1 VALSAGTN
9 LRALRSLSQALLRG
23 YVRDRT
29 ALAFSILLPVLFLVL
44 FGALYRNSGAPKL
57 TVIEI
62 GNVSLLSNA
71 ASQHDLSRVL
81 TVSHN
86 GNQDAALREV
96 RRGNA
101 DAAVQQQGRQ
111 LIVHYSIADS
121 TTAGIVQAVFSSIV
135 QQADQ
140 AQAGPASY
148 QLLTKQVESTTLKPI
163 QFLAPGL
170 LGWAVASGAAFGAAI
185 TLVNWR
191 EHKLLR
197 RLRLAPVPTGSVV
210 LARVGVALLVAL
222 IQTALFLIIAT
233 TPFFGLKLTPGWWAA
248 IPVVLCGTLAFM
260 SIGLLVGSFAKTQ
273 QAATAITNL
282 IILPMAFLGGAFIPL
297 DFAPPWLVT
306 TSYVMPLRYL
316 VTGMQDVMARGEGP
330 AAALP
335 AIGILLALTLVLTL
349 ISIRV
354 FRWDEI

>member
-1 VALSAGTN
+1 VALSVGTS
-9 LRALRSLSQALLRG
+9 LRALRSLTQALLRG
-23 YVRDRT
+23 YFRDRT
-29 ALAFSILLPVLFLVL
+29 AMAFSILLPVLFLVL

-57 TVIEI
+57 TVIEV
-62 GNVSLLSNA
+62 GNVGLLSNA
-71 ASQHDLSRVL
+71 GSQHDLSRVL
-81 TVSHN
+81 TVKHYSN
-86 GNQDAALREV
+86 EDAALREV
-96 RRGNA
+96 SRGNA

-140 AQAGPASY
+140 AQAGPAGY
-148 QLLTKQVESTTLKPI
+148 RLRTKQVESTTLKPI

-197 RLRLAPVPTGSVV
+197 RLRLAPVSTGSVV

-273 QAATAITNL
+273 QAATAVTNL

-297 DFAPPWLVT
+297 DFAPSWLVS

-316 VTGMQDVMARGEGP
+316 VTGMQNVMARGEGP

-349 ISIRV
+349 ISVRV